1 MCRDVCFAGDEFVSE
16 AARQKT
22 SQFPSVTTLFWKTIT
37 GSWVCF
43 TAALTTGR
51 NLGWWKERGGEEVSL
66 KFFSGAERPQLCCY
80 REHTVIIFTSAR
92 AKLLE
97 NSSQDRWHTEHKF
110 RLESFFFLFL
120 GPKSAFFGNSRGWLF
135 ARRGLLRS
143 CCPCSHRASTST
155 KGTMGSSSRNMDIA
169 SRSRSRCART

>member
-51 NLGWWKERGGEEVSL
+51 NLGWWKEGGVGGRSQPEVFLRSGETTTL
-66 KFFSGAERPQLCCY
+66 LLSGAHCHYFHLRKGQTP
-80 REHTVIIFTSAR
+80 RE
-92 AKLLE
+92 
-97 NSSQDRWHTEHKF
+97 
-110 RLESFFFLFL
+110 
-120 GPKSAFFGNSRGWLF
+120 LF
-135 ARRGLLRS
+135 AG
-143 CCPCSHRASTST
+143 PMTHRT
-155 KGTMGSSSRNMDIA
+155 
-169 SRSRSRCART
+169 